1 MHKNISLRPI
11 LLAVALLI
19 VLPVNGSVKHL
30 SSNRA
35 AVVCIAISSG
45 SPLPAPNPP
54 GLSIA
59 GISGSPLPAPNPP
72 GFRVLSASGSPLPA
86 PNPPGRI
93 ILAASGSP
101 LPAPNPPGLMA

>member
-1 MHKNISLRPI
+1 MQKNISLRLI
-11 LLAVALLI
+11 LLVVTVLI

-35 AVVCIAISSG
+35 AVVSIAVSSG

-54 GLSIA
+54 GFSIA
-59 GISGSPLPAPNPP
+59 GNSGSPLPAPNPP
-72 GFRVLSASGSPLPA
+72 GFRVFSASGSPLPA
-86 PNPPGRI
+86 PNPPGGI
-93 ILAASGSP
+93 IVAASGSP